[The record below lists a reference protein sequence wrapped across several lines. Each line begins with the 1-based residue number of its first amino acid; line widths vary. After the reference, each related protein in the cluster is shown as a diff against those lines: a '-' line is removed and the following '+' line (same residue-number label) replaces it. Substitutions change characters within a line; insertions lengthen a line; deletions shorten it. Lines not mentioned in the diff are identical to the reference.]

1 MQLNLTDITYTY
13 PGASNP
19 AVGPATATF
28 PQGWTGIV
36 GDNGCG
42 KTTLARLAC
51 GLVRPDGGTVAPKLF
66 SVYCQ
71 QDSSMAPNEL
81 EDFAAD
87 WGREAQELRRVLG
100 IEDEWLW
107 RYDTLSGGQQK
118 RIQIGCALW
127 RRPDVLV
134 MDEPTNDLDATT
146 RRQVT
151 EALAGFSGIGLLIS
165 HDRALLDALVGHCL
179 MFAGGRFVMRPGS
192 YTQACGQ
199 ASVECETLQRE
210 RDKAKREKKR
220 LEAEAARRRVEADLA
235 QAKRSARK
243 LDKHDSDGRERLG
256 RAIVSGKDGVATKL
270 SASMAGRVAKADEA
284 LQAATVGKRYVGRF
298 RSYGEAAPA
307 KTLIHHEA
315 GMLSAGDFAL
325 DVPELWLGPI
335 DHVVLTGDNGNGK
348 SLLVRQLLSEV
359 REGVKVASVPQEVS
373 DAVRAE
379 ALAKLAQLPP
389 AERGRVLAV
398 VGGLNSDPER
408 LVDGADISPG
418 ELKKLLLAEQLV
430 ENPNLLV
437 LDEPTNHLD
446 MGSIDALAALLEEFP
461 GAFLLVTHDESLRD
475 SLEGQHWRIERNGS
489 GCRLRTQ

>member
-1 MQLNLTDITYTY
+1 MQLNLTNITYTY

-19 AVGPATATF
+19 AVGPVAATF

-51 GLVRPDGGTVAPKLF
+51 GLVRPDSGTVAPKLF

-71 QDSSMAPNEL
+71 QDSSMVPNEL

-146 RRQVT
+146 RHQVT
-151 EALAGFSGIGLLIS
+151 KALASFSGIGLLIS
-165 HDRALLDALVGHCL
+165 HDRTLLDALVSQCL
-179 MFAGGRFVMRPGS
+179 LFAGGCFTLRPGTYS
-192 YTQACGQ
+192 QAAGQ
-199 ASVECETLQRE
+199 AGQERNAALRE
-210 RDKAKREKKR
+210 REKAKREKRR
-220 LEAEAARRRVEADLA
+220 LEAEATRRRVEADRS

-256 RAIVSGKDGVATKL
+256 RAIVSGKDGVAAKL

-284 LQAATVGKRYVGRF
+284 LQAATVEKRYAGRF
-298 RSYGEAAPA
+298 RSYGEAASA
-307 KTLIHHEA
+307 KTLIHQETGA
-315 GMLSAGDFAL
+315 LSAGDFTL
-325 DVPELWLGPI
+325 DVPELWIGPT

-348 SLLVRQLLSEV
+348 SLLVHQLLS
-359 REGVKVASVPQEVS
+359 RCHEGVKTAYVPQEVS

-379 ALAKLAQLPP
+379 ALAKLAQLAP
-389 AERGRVLAV
+389 ADRGRVLAI

-461 GAFLLVTHDESLRD
+461 GAFLLVTHDESLQD
-475 SLEGQHWRIERNGS
+475 SLEGRHWRIERKGS
-489 GCRLRTQ
+489 RCRLVV